1 LRPGE
6 EFRRSSRRPVKEPE
20 SLPLFRQTRLGVS
33 NLLEEIL
40 LRRTEDGPRLR
51 AEIMPCGSTYQ
62 GPAIWP
68 GLGIAQT
75 IALEL
80 EMGATR
86 DRESEK
92 RTNADGDA
100 LDQTHVLLLPTLR
113 GEGVSPRSQ
122 PICATPFEGTCGT

>member
-1 LRPGE
+1 
-6 EFRRSSRRPVKEPE
+6 
-20 SLPLFRQTRLGVS
+20 
-33 NLLEEIL
+33 
-40 LRRTEDGPRLR
+40 
-51 AEIMPCGSTYQ
+51 MSTHQ

-68 GLGIAQT
+68 GLGIGQT

-100 LDQTHVLLLPTLR
+100 LDQTHVLLLPTIR
-113 GEGVSPRSQ
+113 GEGVNPRSQ
-122 PICATPFEGTCGT
+122 PICATPFRRTCGT